1 MLYLTKVISNACLAI
16 LNCGLCLSA
25 TNLARMMLLRDFKI
39 CPEEHMKCDKE
50 KWYFATF
57 YFTLYMSAFFGC
69 LISLYFKSTNRR
81 KGLMGIHYL
90 YIIGSLLTIYSSPH
104 IIIFLF
110 SQAFFGLAIGGSV
123 VTASC
128 YILEYA
134 PKEHQKFY
142 GFYIQ
147 IFFALG
153 LLISYIFGAMYAN
166 MRFSNPKTTYWV
178 LTVLYKLHL
187 ALPLLFSVVSL
198 LLFSLVFTLD
208 TPLHLYE
215 SKKFKKFDKLKSK
228 MKMDQFDEKEEY
240 HKNERTKEVSLLG
253 KDLTVV
259 DLFQNEVLRKTSFVG
274 MLLCFLYS
282 LNGSFLFFNAI
293 FLFFKAFPTTMANT
307 FVSVGFVLLYLISSI
322 VCTKLIQTYKKKD
335 LLITGLVIQAI
346 SAACLVGSYFLEF
359 TSLLHKVMLIVAIA
373 SYFVGLS
380 LGFGHMIWT
389 HVFNLFPKECK
400 VVGAFFSYYAL
411 FLGAFLI
418 SVLLEFISAKYYSY
432 LFILCLVSLSVS
444 IVSFNKC
451 YKDERVAIARHPSV
465 DD

>member
-1 MLYLTKVISNACLAI
+1 MLYLTTLISNACLAI

-39 CPEEHMKCDKE
+39 CPEGSIKCDKE
-50 KWYFATF
+50 RWYFATF

-69 LISLYFKSTNRR
+69 LFSLYFRSSNRR
-81 KGLMGIHYL
+81 KGLMGVHYL

-128 YILEYA
+128 YILEYT
-134 PKEHQKFY
+134 PKDHQKFY

-147 IFFALG
+147 VFFALG

-187 ALPLLFSVVSL
+187 ALPLIISVVSL
-198 LLFSLVFTLD
+198 LLFSFTFTMD

-215 SKKFKKFDKLKSK
+215 SKKFKKFDKLKTRMNIK
-228 MKMDQFDEKEEY
+228 EFDEKEEY
-240 HKNERTKEVSLLG
+240 HKNEKTKEVSLLG
-253 KDLTVV
+253 KDLTMVNF
-259 DLFQNEVLRKTSFVG
+259 FQNELLRKTSFVG
-274 MLLCFLYS
+274 MMLCFLYS
-282 LNGSFLFFNAI
+282 LNGSFLFFNAV
-293 FLFFKAFPTTMANT
+293 FLFFKAFSSTMANT
-307 FVSVGFVLLYLISSI
+307 FVSVAFVFLYFISSI
-322 VCTKLIQTYKKKD
+322 VSTRLIQTYGKKD

-346 SAACLVGSYFLEF
+346 SAACLVGSYFLDF
-359 TSLLHKVMLIVAIA
+359 TNLIHKILLIISIS

-389 HVFNLFPKECK
+389 HVFDLFPKECK
-400 VVGAFFSYYAL
+400 VVGAFFSYYSL

-418 SVLLEFISAKYYSY
+418 SVLLEFISTRYYSY
-432 LFILCLVSLSVS
+432 LFILCLISLFVS
-444 IVSFNKC
+444 IVSFSRC
-451 YKDERVAIARHPSV
+451 YKDERVTIARHPSME
-465 DD
+465 D